1 MVKQFNSIT
10 EAIKHL
16 QKQIANSNVNNSHL
30 KDEVAETMRE
40 VIQDNVYAAFTPE
53 EYKRRE
59 DDGGFSDTDNM
70 VFTDVQTSGNTVNL
84 TFENITEG
92 NDSMSGK
99 RLDGLFENGNGVWDK
114 VVVDDQGR
122 VNTEPREFIE
132 DTVNELNRKK
142 DKLLNATKKD
152 LKSKGFNVK

>member
-1 MVKQFNSIT
+1 MAKYTDLSQLIKGVVKDINNINF
-10 EAIKHL
+10 
-16 QKQIANSNVNNSHL
+16 NNSHL
-30 KDEVAETMRE
+30 KEETAETMRE

-53 EYKRRE
+53 EYQRRG

-70 VFTDVQTSGNTVNL
+70 VFTDVQTSGNKVNL

-99 RLDGLFENGNGVWDK
+99 RLDELFENGNGVWDK
-114 VVVDDQGR
+114 VVVDNQGR